1 VILISTQCFPP
12 AIGGIESLIHNL
24 ASQLHNRGYEISV
37 FADKTKQND
46 SSFDLKQP
54 LNIQRFSGPKPIRR
68 RCKARAIASTIK
80 QKKCDALITD
90 SWKSLEHIRIPKNIK
105 VFCLAHGTELPR
117 HPSPRKRRRIKK
129 SLLKS
134 STIISNS
141 KYTTSQLTPFI
152 GGERPI
158 TVIHPA
164 INRPSRPKDN
174 DMQNVRASISG
185 RSPVLISVGRLESR
199 KGFDT
204 VINILPELIK
214 EYPDLLYVLIGDG
227 SLREKMSEVVQQSS
241 LEHNVL
247 FAGYLDEGIL
257 NAWIASSDL
266 FLLPARQV
274 KDDVEGFGIA
284 YIEAAWF
291 GLPAIAGNS
300 GGASEAVID
309 CETGLVC
316 NGESQAS
323 VLEGIRKLLGDT
335 ALRSQMGK
343 KAQDRAR
350 SLLWENVIEDYVKLI
365 EENQIDQ

>member
-24 ASQLHNRGYEISV
+24 ASQLHNRGYKISV
-37 FADKTKQND
+37 FADKTKRDD

-54 LNIQRFSGPKPIRR
+54 FNIQRFSGPKPIRR
-68 RCKARAIASTIK
+68 RCKARAIANTIK

-90 SWKSLEHIRIPKNIK
+90 SWKSLEHIRIPKKIK
-105 VFCLAHGTELPR
+105 VFCLAHGTELPL
-117 HPSPRKRRRIKK
+117 HPSPSKKRRIKK
-129 SLLKS
+129 SLMKS

-141 KYTTSQLTPFI
+141 KYTSSRLTPFV

-164 INRPSRPKDN
+164 INRPSRPQDN
-174 DMQNVRASISG
+174 DMQNVKASISG
-185 RSPVLISVGRLESR
+185 RSPVLISIGRLESR

-214 EYPDLLYVLIGDG
+214 KYPNLLYVLIGDG
-227 SLREKMSEVVQQSS
+227 SLRENISEVVQQSS
-241 LEHNVL
+241 LENNVL

-266 FLLPARQV
+266 FVLPARQV

-300 GGASEAVID
+300 GGAKEAVID

-316 NGESQAS
+316 DGDSRAS

-335 ALRSQMGK
+335 ALRNQMGK
-343 KAQDRAR
+343 KAREHAQ

-365 EENQIDQ
+365 EGNLIDR